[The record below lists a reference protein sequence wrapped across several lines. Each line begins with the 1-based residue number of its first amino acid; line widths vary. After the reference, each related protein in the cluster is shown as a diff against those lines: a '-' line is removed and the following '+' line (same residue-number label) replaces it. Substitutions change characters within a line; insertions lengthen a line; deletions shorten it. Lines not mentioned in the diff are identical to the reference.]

1 MNSFVFFSLCSSF
14 SDLQAASSGS
24 SDLEQGCLMQFFVS
38 LKIEVNDIPGTC
50 DVVILLP
57 LYLEFKLYGGHT
69 SYILLSANLCCY
81 GHYSLIC

>member
-38 LKIEVNDIPGTC
+38 LKIEVNDIPGTS
-50 DVVILLP
+50 VM
-57 LYLEFKLYGGHT
+57 
-69 SYILLSANLCCY
+69 LLSFTIVLGVYTADLC
-81 GHYSLIC
+81 